1 MSKWQAPAPG
11 VVPESIEPIDETI
24 RGWAETLGI
33 ATLTEWDVLSFLYR
47 HGTSLISSEQI
58 ARLIGYGTG
67 QVGEALD
74 RLERGRLIE
83 RSRPSRG
90 VRLYKFSAAGDSR
103 LERSFLPLLRLTK
116 ERAGRLLL
124 MKILQAPPRGAETRV
139 PGTARILRKPG
150 GQ

>member
-1 MSKWQAPAPG
+1 MSKRQAPVPG
-11 VVPESIEPIDETI
+11 VAPEATEPIDLAI

-67 QVGEALD
+67 PVGEALD

-90 VRLYKFSAAGDSR
+90 VRLYKFSAARDSR
-103 LERSFLPLLRLTK
+103 VQGCFLELLRLTK
-116 ERAGRLLL
+116 DRAGRLLM
-124 MKILQAPPRGAETRV
+124 MKTLQAPLRRKDTSTRNG
-139 PGTARILRKPG
+139 PNFA
-150 GQ
+150 